1 MASPASAAPDHL
13 PTRVIIVHGFR
24 ANVDAHWFPWL
35 RDALADRGI
44 EATSVELPL
53 PEAPNAADWERE
65 VALALGTPDERTW
78 IVGHSLGAVTSL
90 RALAAQLGDWRL
102 GGVVF
107 VSGFTGT
114 LDTLPDLDEYLAEEV
129 DVERVADRIDTRVVI
144 RSDDD
149 TLVPPAASDA
159 LARRLSAEIRVQP
172 GAGHFLEADGMTS
185 LPVVLDALLQAR
197 PAPRT

>member
-1 MASPASAAPDHL
+1 MAPASTDPAHL
-13 PTRVIIVHGFR
+13 PARVIIVHGFR

-78 IVGHSLGAVTSL
+78 IVGHSLGAVTAL

-114 LDTLPDLDEYLAEEV
+114 LDTLPDLDDYLAEDV
-129 DVERVADRIDTRVVI
+129 DAERVAERISTRVVI

-149 TLVPPAASDA
+149 TLVPAAASDA
-159 LARRLSAEIRVQP
+159 LARRLSAEVRVQP
-172 GAGHFLEADGMTS
+172 GAGHFLEATGMTS
-185 LPVVLDALLQAR
+185 LPVVLDALLGQHPDR
-197 PAPRT
+197 

>member
-1 MASPASAAPDHL
+1 MPAAASTPNDRL

-44 EATSVELPL
+44 AATSVDLPL
-53 PEAPNAADWERE
+53 AESPNPADWERE
-65 VALALGTPDERTW
+65 VSLALGTPDEQTW

-90 RALAAQLGDWRL
+90 RVLAAQLGDWRL

-107 VSGFTGT
+107 VAGFTGK
-114 LDTLPDLDEYLAEEV
+114 LDTLPDLDDYLADDV
-129 DVERVADRIDTRVVI
+129 DAERVAERISTRVVV
-144 RSDDD
+144 RSDND

-159 LARRLSAEIRVQP
+159 LARRLSAEVRVQP

-185 LPVVLDALLQAR
+185 LPVVLDALLGTTAGD
-197 PAPRT
+197 

>member
-1 MASPASAAPDHL
+1 M
-13 PTRVIIVHGFR
+13 IIVHGFR

-35 RDALADRGI
+35 REALADRGI

-53 PEAPNAADWERE
+53 PEAPNAADWQRE

-78 IVGHSLGAVTSL
+78 IVGHSLGAVTAL

-114 LDTLPDLDEYLAEEV
+114 LDTLPDLDEYLADDV
-129 DVERVADRIDTRVVI
+129 DAERVADRINTRVVI
-144 RSDDD
+144 RSDND
-149 TLVPPAASDA
+149 TLVPPGASDA
-159 LARRLSAEIRVQP
+159 LARRLFAEVRVQP
-172 GAGHFLEADGMTS
+172 GAGHFLEATGVTS

>member
-1 MASPASAAPDHL
+1 MAPASTDPVHL
-13 PTRVIIVHGFR
+13 PARVIIVHGFR

-114 LDTLPDLDEYLAEEV
+114 LDTLPDLDEYLADDV
-129 DVERVADRIDTRVVI
+129 DAERVAERIGTRVVI

-172 GAGHFLEADGMTS
+172 GAGHFLEATGMTS
-185 LPVVLDALLQAR
+185 LPVVLDALLQTR

>member
-1 MASPASAAPDHL
+1 MPAPASTPNDRL

-44 EATSVELPL
+44 AATSVDLPL
-53 PEAPNAADWERE
+53 AESPNPADWERE
-65 VALALGTPDERTW
+65 VSLALGTPDEQTW

-90 RALAAQLGDWRL
+90 RVLAAQLGDWRL

-107 VSGFTGT
+107 VAGFTGK
-114 LDTLPDLDEYLAEEV
+114 LDTLPDLADYLADDV
-129 DVERVADRIDTRVVI
+129 DAERVAERISTRVVV
-144 RSDDD
+144 RSDND

-159 LARRLSAEIRVQP
+159 LARRLSAEVRVQP

-185 LPVVLDALLQAR
+185 LPVVLDALLGTTAGG
-197 PAPRT
+197 